1 MQLLPN
7 QLLHPTAS
15 SMRPFEV
22 IFKLGYK
29 TLLLF
34 EVGYNKKI
42 FIKSLAFLFQSCIA
56 FLGGGL
62 KTTPL
67 GV

>member
-1 MQLLPN
+1 
-7 QLLHPTAS
+7 
-15 SMRPFEV
+15 
-22 IFKLGYK
+22 
-29 TLLLF
+29 LLF

-56 FLGGGL
+56 VVGRLL
-62 KTTPL
+62 KTKPL